1 MVRVT
6 FVHGFTQT
14 GDSWARVIKLL
25 PSDHHYLTID
35 APGHGVAPTVV
46 VDFDQVADQITEI
59 GGQGVYCGYS
69 MGARMC
75 LYAALKHPTVVK
87 GLILISGTAGINDSN
102 ERIARRESDRKLAAR
117 VLEIGVDQFIDEWMS
132 QPMFNSL
139 PIDEVDCALRRT
151 NTAQGLANNLTA
163 VGTGSQPP
171 LWDRLGE
178 LTIPVLI
185 IAGTNDLKFSAL
197 GERLHRL
204 IGTSQL
210 ALVDNANHAT
220 HYEQPATVAGL
231 IETWLN
237 LHFTN

>member
-14 GDSWARVIKLL
+14 GDSWARIIKLL

-35 APGHGVAPTVV
+35 APGHGVAPTAV
-46 VDFDQVADQITEI
+46 VDFDQVAGQITDL

-75 LYAALKHPTVVK
+75 LYAALEHPTVVK
-87 GLILISGTAGINDSN
+87 GLILIGGSAGIEDSA
-102 ERIARRESDRKLAAR
+102 ERIERRESDRKLAAR
-117 VLEIGVDQFIDEWMS
+117 VLEIGVDQFIEEWMS
-132 QPMFNSL
+132 QPMFEGL
-139 PIDEVDCALRRT
+139 PIDEIDRAQRRT
-151 NTAQGLANNLTA
+151 NTARGLANNLTEA
-163 VGTGSQPP
+163 GTGSQPP
-171 LWDRLGE
+171 LWDRLAE

-185 IAGTNDLKFSAL
+185 IVGANDPKFSAF

-204 IGTSQL
+204 IGSSQFT
-210 ALVDNANHAT
+210 VVENAGHAT
-220 HYEQPATVAGL
+220 HYEQPAAVAGR

-237 LHFTN
+237 LHFAN